1 MNKKLVFFTVVYNPD
16 DNVYVN
22 ISNAIDKG
30 FDVFVYL
37 NHASEDDI
45 IRLKKMGINI
55 LGDNINA
62 GLGVAFNDL
71 ETMLLKNGGGDF
83 LYFDQDTIVGRETLS
98 NILTRYRGDLK
109 DNDGYSIFYTSENV
123 EKFKSGFFP
132 SSGCLF
138 RINEES
144 LMHNRSY
151 HVECVDY
158 EYCCQTIIDGG
169 SIKPISIK
177 GIDHESLQDSTE
189 KSFLGKRVIFRVYPS
204 SRVKDFNYSHVR
216 LIVFSI
222 LNLRFKLAFFLIK
235 SLFAFNAGNIKNRI
249 LDFISC

>member
-1 MNKKLVFFTVVYNPD
+1 MNKELIFFTVVYNPD

-22 ISNAIDKG
+22 IKNAIDEG
-30 FDVFVYL
+30 LDVFVYL

-45 IRLKKMGINI
+45 ILLNKMDVNI

-71 ETMLLKNGGGDF
+71 ETVIAENGGGDF
-83 LYFDQDTIVGRETLS
+83 IYFDQDTIVERETLS
-98 NILTRYRGDLK
+98 DIIVRYKSDLE
-109 DNDGYSIFYTSENV
+109 DNGGYSIFYTSEDIR
-123 EKFKSGFFP
+123 KFRAGFFP

-138 RINEES
+138 RIDEKS
-144 LMHNRSY
+144 LKHNRSY

-158 EYCCQTIIDGG
+158 EYCCQTVIDGG
-169 SIKPISIK
+169 NIKPIK
-177 GIDHESLQDSTE
+177 VNGIDHDSLQDST
-189 KSFLGKRVIFRVYPS
+189 KKKIFGKKIIFRVYPS
-204 SRVKDFNYSHVR
+204 VRVKDFNYSHVR

-222 LNLRFKLAFFLIK
+222 LNLRFKLALFLVK
-235 SLFAFNAGNIKNRI
+235 SLFAFNIGNIKNRI